1 MKPLIL
7 ICSTD
12 YEFYLLLAQILNM
25 RGLESSLVEG
35 AEEAL
40 ANVKSDDLVA
50 VIIDYH
56 SDAFRIG
63 DLVSQIR
70 ETLAD
75 RAPPIAVFVAAGN
88 QQLYLEVLKT
98 GVSEIFLRP
107 FNPERFLSYLSDLS
121 PDGNARSCTERASDN
136 SLIYAEI
143 TMQLHSRRVDCNGI
157 DVQLSPIEFRLLQ
170 HFLQRPGYVFS
181 REALIEAAWPQG
193 TFVEP
198 RTVDVHVGRLR
209 RRMRGVLGRDIIRTV
224 RATGYAL
231 DERQNAVR
239 AS

>member
-1 MKPLIL
+1 MKPRVL

-25 RGLESSLVEG
+25 GGLESSLVEG

-40 ANVKSDDLVA
+40 ASIKSDHLMA
-50 VIIDYH
+50 VIIDYN
-56 SDAFRIG
+56 SDAFPIG

-75 RAPPIAVFVAAGN
+75 KALPIAVFVGAGN

-98 GVSEIFLRP
+98 GVNEIFMRP
-107 FNPERFLSYLSDLS
+107 FNPDRFLSYLLDLS
-121 PDGNARSCTERASDN
+121 PDGNARSCTERASSN
-136 SLIYAEI
+136 SLVYAEI
-143 TMQLHSRRVDCNGI
+143 TMQLDSMRVECNGI

-181 REALIEAAWPQG
+181 RDALIAAAWPQG

-209 RRMRGVLGRDIIRTV
+209 RGMRRVLGRDIIRTV

-231 DERQNAVR
+231 DERQNAER

>member
-7 ICSTD
+7 ICSKD

-25 RGLESSLVEG
+25 TGFEPSLVEG

-40 ANVKSDDLVA
+40 AGVKSHDLVA
-50 VIIDYH
+50 LIIDYH

-63 DLVSQIR
+63 DLVSQIK
-70 ETLAD
+70 EALGDKT
-75 RAPPIAVFVAAGN
+75 PPIAVFVGAGN

-98 GVSEIFLRP
+98 GVSEIFMRP

-121 PDGNARSCTERASDN
+121 PDESAKSCMKRTSGNT
-136 SLIYAEI
+136 LIYAEI
-143 TMQLHSRRVDCNGI
+143 TMHLDTMRVDCDGM

-170 HFLQRPGYVFS
+170 HFLQKPGYVFS
-181 REALIEAAWPQG
+181 RDALIEAAWPQG
-193 TFVEP
+193 SFVEP

-209 RRMRGVLGRDIIRTV
+209 RGMRRVLGRDIIRTV

-231 DERQNAVR
+231 DERQNAKR

>member
-25 RGLESSLVEG
+25 RGFQSSLAEG

-40 ANVKSDDLVA
+40 ASVKSDDLVA

-56 SDAFRIG
+56 NDAFRIG
-63 DLVSQIR
+63 DLVNQIR
-70 ETLAD
+70 ETLANKTP
-75 RAPPIAVFVAAGN
+75 AIAVFVGAGN

-98 GVSEIFLRP
+98 GVREIFMRP
-107 FNPERFLSYLSDLS
+107 FNPERFLSYVSDLS
-121 PDGNARSCTERASDN
+121 PDPSGKSCMKETSGNT
-136 SLIYAEI
+136 LIYAEI
-143 TMQLHSRRVDCNGI
+143 TMHLDSMRVDCDGM

-170 HFLQRPGYVFS
+170 HFLQKPGHVFS
-181 REALIEAAWPQG
+181 REALIEAAWPQD

-209 RRMRGVLGRDIIRTV
+209 RGVRQVLGRDIIRTV

-231 DERQNAVR
+231 DERQNAKP

>member
-7 ICSTD
+7 ICSRD

-25 RGLESSLVEG
+25 RGFKSSLVEG

-40 ANVKSDDLVA
+40 ASVKSDDLVA

-56 SDAFRIG
+56 NDAFRIG
-63 DLVSQIR
+63 DLVNQFR
-70 ETLAD
+70 ETLTD
-75 RAPPIAVFVAAGN
+75 KIPPIAVFVGAGN

-98 GVSEIFLRP
+98 GVSEIFMRP

-121 PDGNARSCTERASDN
+121 PEESAKSCMKGTSGNT
-136 SLIYAEI
+136 LIYAEI
-143 TMQLHSRRVDCNGI
+143 TMHLDSMRVDCDGI

-170 HFLQRPGYVFS
+170 HFLQKPGYVFS
-181 REALIEAAWPQG
+181 RDALIEAAWPQG

-209 RRMRGVLGRDIIRTV
+209 RGMRRVLGRDIIRTV

-231 DERQNAVR
+231 DERQHAKR
-239 AS
+239 DS

>member
-25 RGLESSLVEG
+25 RGFEASLVEG

-40 ANVKSDDLVA
+40 ASIKSDDLVA

-75 RAPPIAVFVAAGN
+75 TALPIAVFVRAGN

-98 GVSEIFLRP
+98 GVSEIFIRP

-121 PDGNARSCTERASDN
+121 PDDNARSRTEKASGN

-143 TMQLHSRRVDCNGI
+143 TMQLDRRRVECNGM

-170 HFLQRPGYVFS
+170 HFLQKPGYVFS
-181 REALIEAAWPQG
+181 RDDLIEAAWPRG

-209 RRMRGVLGRDIIRTV
+209 RTMRAALGRDVIRTV

-231 DERQNAVR
+231 DERQWADR

>member
-1 MKPLIL
+1 MKPLVL

-25 RGLESSLVEG
+25 GGLESSLVEG
-35 AEEAL
+35 AEETL
-40 ANVKSDDLVA
+40 ASVKSDELMA

-63 DLVSQIR
+63 DLVNQIR

-75 RAPPIAVFVAAGN
+75 KALPIAVFVGAGN

-98 GVSEIFLRP
+98 GVSEIFMRP
-107 FNPERFLSYLSDLS
+107 FNPDRFLSYLSDLS
-121 PDGNARSCTERASDN
+121 PDASGKSCMMSPPGNT
-136 SLIYAEI
+136 LIYAEI
-143 TMQLHSRRVDCNGI
+143 TMHLDSMRVDCDGM

-170 HFLQRPGYVFS
+170 HFLQKPGYVFS
-181 REALIEAAWPQG
+181 RDALIEAAWPQG

-209 RRMRGVLGRDIIRTV
+209 RGMRRVLGRDIIRTV

-231 DERQNAVR
+231 DERQNAER

>member
-12 YEFYLLLAQILNM
+12 YEFYLLLAQILSM
-25 RGLESSLVEG
+25 RGFKSSLVEG

-40 ANVKSDDLVA
+40 ASVKSDDLAA

-56 SDAFRIG
+56 NDAFRIG
-63 DLVSQIR
+63 DLVNQIR
-70 ETLAD
+70 ETLTD
-75 RAPPIAVFVAAGN
+75 KTPPIAVFVGAGN

-98 GVSEIFLRP
+98 GVSEIFMRP

-121 PDGNARSCTERASDN
+121 PDASGESCMKGPSGNT
-136 SLIYAEI
+136 LIYAEI
-143 TMQLHSRRVDCNGI
+143 TMHLDSMRVECNGM

-170 HFLQRPGYVFS
+170 HFLQKPGYVFS
-181 REALIEAAWPQG
+181 RDALIEAAWPQG

-209 RRMRGVLGRDIIRTV
+209 RGMRRVLGRDIIRTV

-231 DERQNAVR
+231 DERQHAKR

>member
-7 ICSTD
+7 ICSSD

-25 RGLESSLVEG
+25 RGFESSLVEG

-40 ANVKSDDLVA
+40 AGVKSDDLVA

-56 SDAFRIG
+56 NDAFRIG
-63 DLVSQIR
+63 DLVNEIR

-75 RAPPIAVFVAAGN
+75 KTPPIAVFVGAGN

-98 GVSEIFLRP
+98 GVSEIFMRP

-121 PDGNARSCTERASDN
+121 PASGTSCMKRTSGNT
-136 SLIYAEI
+136 LIYAEI
-143 TMQLHSRRVDCNGI
+143 TMHLDSMRVDCDGMN
-157 DVQLSPIEFRLLQ
+157 VQLSPIEFRLLQ
-170 HFLQRPGYVFS
+170 HFLQKPGYVFS

-209 RRMRGVLGRDIIRTV
+209 RGMRRVLGRDIIRTV

-231 DERQNAVR
+231 DDRQNAER
-239 AS
+239 TS

>member
-25 RGLESSLVEG
+25 RGFEASLVEG

-40 ANVKSDDLVA
+40 ASVKSDDLVA

-70 ETLAD
+70 ETPAEKT
-75 RAPPIAVFVAAGN
+75 PPIAVFVGAGN

-98 GVSEIFLRP
+98 GVSEIFMRP
-107 FNPERFLSYLSDLS
+107 FNPERFLSYLSHLS
-121 PDGNARSCTERASDN
+121 PDDSAKTCAERASGN

-143 TMQLHSRRVDCNGI
+143 TMHLDSMRVECNGME
-157 DVQLSPIEFRLLQ
+157 VQLSPIEFRLLQ

-181 REALIEAAWPQG
+181 RDALIAAAWPQG

-209 RRMRGVLGRDIIRTV
+209 RGMRRVLGRDIIRTV

-231 DERQNAVR
+231 DDRQNAER

>member
-7 ICSTD
+7 ICSPD

-25 RGLESSLVEG
+25 GGLESSLVEG

-40 ANVKSDDLVA
+40 ASVKSDGLVA

-75 RAPPIAVFVAAGN
+75 KTLPIAVFVGAGN

-98 GVSEIFLRP
+98 GVSEIFMRP

-121 PDGNARSCTERASDN
+121 PDDNAKSCIERTSGNT
-136 SLIYAEI
+136 LIYAEI
-143 TMQLHSRRVDCNGI
+143 TMQLDSMRVECNGM

-170 HFLQRPGYVFS
+170 HFLQKPGHVFS
-181 REALIEAAWPQG
+181 RDALIEAAWPQG

-209 RRMRGVLGRDIIRTV
+209 RAMRGVLGRDIIRTV

-231 DERQNAVR
+231 DERQKADR

>member
-12 YEFYLLLAQILNM
+12 YEFYLLLAQILTM

-40 ANVKSDDLVA
+40 ASVKSDDLAA

-88 QQLYLEVLKT
+88 QQLYLEALKT

-107 FNPERFLSYLSDLS
+107 FNPERFLSYLLDLS
-121 PDGNARSCTERASDN
+121 PDGNARSCTERASGN

-143 TMQLHSRRVDCNGI
+143 TMQLDSRRVDCNGM

-181 REALIEAAWPQG
+181 RDALIEAAWPQG

-231 DERQNAVR
+231 DEHQNAKR

>member
-1 MKPLIL
+1 MKPLVL

-25 RGLESSLVEG
+25 RGFDSSLVEG

-40 ANVKSDDLVA
+40 ASVKSDDLVA

-56 SDAFRIG
+56 NDAFRIG
-63 DLVSQIR
+63 DLVNQIR
-70 ETLAD
+70 ETQAD
-75 RAPPIAVFVAAGN
+75 KTPPIAVFVGAGN
-88 QQLYLEVLKT
+88 QRLYLEVLKT
-98 GVSEIFLRP
+98 GVSEIFMRP

-121 PDGNARSCTERASDN
+121 PDGKARSSSERASGN
-136 SLIYAEI
+136 SLVYAEI
-143 TMQLHSRRVDCNGI
+143 TMQLDSRRVECNGM

-170 HFLQRPGYVFS
+170 HFLQKPGYVFT
-181 REALIEAAWPQG
+181 RDALIEAAWPQG

-209 RRMRGVLGRDIIRTV
+209 RSMRRVLGRDIIRTV

-231 DERQNAVR
+231 DERQNAER

>member
-25 RGLESSLVEG
+25 RGFEASLVEG

-40 ANVKSDDLVA
+40 ASVKSHDLVA

-63 DLVSQIR
+63 ELVSQIR
-70 ETLAD
+70 ETPAEKT
-75 RAPPIAVFVAAGN
+75 PPIAVFVGAGN

-98 GVSEIFLRP
+98 GVSEIFMRP
-107 FNPERFLSYLSDLS
+107 FNPERFLSYLSHLS
-121 PDGNARSCTERASDN
+121 PDDNAKTCTERASSN

-143 TMQLHSRRVDCNGI
+143 TMHLDSMRVECNGME
-157 DVQLSPIEFRLLQ
+157 VQLSPIEFRLLQ
-170 HFLQRPGYVFS
+170 HFLQKPGYVFS
-181 REALIEAAWPQG
+181 RDALIEAAWPQG

-209 RRMRGVLGRDIIRTV
+209 RGVRRVLGRDIIRTV

-231 DERQNAVR
+231 DDRQNAER

>member
-1 MKPLIL
+1 MKPLVL

-25 RGLESSLVEG
+25 GGLESSLVEG
-35 AEEAL
+35 AEETL
-40 ANVKSDDLVA
+40 ASVKSDELMA

-63 DLVSQIR
+63 DLVNQIR

-75 RAPPIAVFVAAGN
+75 KALPIAVFVGAGN

-98 GVSEIFLRP
+98 GGCEIFMRP
-107 FNPERFLSYLSDLS
+107 FNPERFLSYLLDLS
-121 PDGNARSCTERASDN
+121 PDGNARSSSERTSGN
-136 SLIYAEI
+136 SLVYAEI
-143 TMQLHSRRVDCNGI
+143 TMQLDSRRVECNGV

-170 HFLQRPGYVFS
+170 HFLQKPGYVFT
-181 REALIEAAWPQG
+181 RDALIEAAWPQG

-209 RRMRGVLGRDIIRTV
+209 RRMRDVLGRDIIRTV

>member
-25 RGLESSLVEG
+25 GGLESLLVEG

-40 ANVKSDDLVA
+40 ASVKSDDLMA

-56 SDAFRIG
+56 SDTFRIG
-63 DLVSQIR
+63 DLVSQIK

-75 RAPPIAVFVAAGN
+75 KALPIAVFVGAGN

-98 GVSEIFLRP
+98 GVSEIFMRP

-121 PDGNARSCTERASDN
+121 PHDNPRSWTERACGS
-136 SLIYAEI
+136 SLMYAEI
-143 TMQLHSRRVDCNGI
+143 TMQLDSMRVECNGME
-157 DVQLSPIEFRLLQ
+157 VQLSPIEFRLLQ
-170 HFLQRPGYVFS
+170 HFLQKPGYVFS
-181 REALIEAAWPQG
+181 RDALIEAAWPQG

-209 RRMRGVLGRDIIRTV
+209 RAMRRVLGRDIIRTV

-231 DERQNAVR
+231 DERQADR

>member
-25 RGLESSLVEG
+25 RGFEASLVEG
-35 AEEAL
+35 AAEAL
-40 ANVKSDDLVA
+40 ASVQSDDLVA

-70 ETLAD
+70 ETPAEKT
-75 RAPPIAVFVAAGN
+75 PPIAVFVGAGN

-98 GVSEIFLRP
+98 GVSEIFMRP
-107 FNPERFLSYLSDLS
+107 FNPERFLSYLSHLS
-121 PDGNARSCTERASDN
+121 PDDNAKTCTERASGN

-143 TMQLHSRRVDCNGI
+143 TMHLDSMRVECNGME
-157 DVQLSPIEFRLLQ
+157 VQLSPIEFRLLQ
-170 HFLQRPGYVFS
+170 HFLQKPGYVFS
-181 REALIEAAWPQG
+181 RDALIEAAWPQG

-209 RRMRGVLGRDIIRTV
+209 RGMRRVLGRDIIRTV

-231 DERQNAVR
+231 DDRQNAER
-239 AS
+239 PS

>member
-25 RGLESSLVEG
+25 GGLESSLAEG

-40 ANVKSDDLVA
+40 ARVKSEDLMA

-63 DLVSQIR
+63 DLVGQIR

-75 RAPPIAVFVAAGN
+75 RALPIAVFVGAGN

-98 GVSEIFLRP
+98 GVSEIFMRP
-107 FNPERFLSYLSDLS
+107 FNPERFLAYLSDLS
-121 PDGNARSCTERASDN
+121 PDGNARSYAERASDT
-136 SLIYAEI
+136 SLTYAEI
-143 TMQLHSRRVDCNGI
+143 TMQLDTMRVECNGV

-170 HFLQRPGYVFS
+170 HFLQKPGYVFS
-181 REALIEAAWPQG
+181 RDALIAAAWPQG

-209 RRMRGVLGRDIIRTV
+209 RGIRSVLGRDIIRTV
-224 RATGYAL
+224 RASGYAL
-231 DERQNAVR
+231 DERRNVDR

>member
-12 YEFYLLLAQILNM
+12 YEFSLLLAQILNM
-25 RGLESSLVEG
+25 GGLDSSLVEG

-40 ANVKSDDLVA
+40 ASVKSDDLMA
-50 VIIDYH
+50 VIIDYN
-56 SDAFRIG
+56 SDAFPIG

-70 ETLAD
+70 EILAD
-75 RAPPIAVFVAAGN
+75 KALPIAVFVGAGN
-88 QQLYLEVLKT
+88 QQLYLEVLKI
-98 GVSEIFLRP
+98 GVSEIFMRP

-121 PDGNARSCTERASDN
+121 PNDNAKTCTGRTTGNL
-136 SLIYAEI
+136 LIYAEI
-143 TMQLHSRRVDCNGI
+143 TMHLDSRRVECNGM

-170 HFLQRPGYVFS
+170 HFLHNPGYVFS
-181 REALIEAAWPQG
+181 RDALIEAAWPQG

-209 RRMRGVLGRDIIRTV
+209 RGMRGVLGRDIIRTV

-231 DERQNAVR
+231 DERQKTDR